1 MTDACR
7 LYLIT
12 PPLRLADLDAFR
24 AALCRRLAAG
34 DVASALVRLAP
45 GAEGDAKRIVAPLA
59 EIAAAADVAL
69 LVEHDARLAARA
81 GADGAH
87 VAGAGAELAQAL
99 ASLQPERIV
108 GAGELR
114 LRDDAMSAGEAGADY
129 VMFGEPRPDGCT
141 PPFEETL
148 ARVDWWAE
156 IFQTPC
162 VGYAATLEDAEALAA
177 AARISSRSATRSG
190 APTPEARA
198 RSRAAHRRRG
208 EGARMRADRLFAG
221 AGRSAAPRGDGFADE
236 ALGPL
241 HASRAAPH
249 RARRAAAADARRAAA
264 RYRLRRLSARL
275 LPHRAARGDEARRR

>member
-1 MTDACR
+1 MTDCR

-12 PPLRLADLDAFR
+12 PPLGFADLDAF
-24 AALCRRLAAG
+24 AARFAAVLAAG
-34 DVASALVRLAP
+34 DVASALARVAP
-45 GAEGDAKRIVAPLA
+45 GSEGDAKRIVARLA

-69 LVEHDARLAARA
+69 LVENDARLAPRA

-99 ASLQPERIV
+99 ASLHPERIV

-129 VMFGEPRPDGCT
+129 VMFGEPRPDGYT

-162 VGYAATLEDAEALAA
+162 VGFAGTLEQAETLA
-177 AARISSRSATRSG
+177 S
-190 APTPEARA
+190 
-198 RSRAAHRRRG
+198 
-208 EGARMRADRLFAG
+208 AG
-221 AGRSAAPRGDGFADE
+221 ADFV
-236 ALGPL
+236 ALGD
-241 HASRAAPH
+241 AIWRAPSPE
-249 RARRAAAADARRAAA
+249 AAAADATRRIAAAA
-264 RYRLRRLSARL
+264 RAR
-275 LPHRAARGDEARRR
+275 A